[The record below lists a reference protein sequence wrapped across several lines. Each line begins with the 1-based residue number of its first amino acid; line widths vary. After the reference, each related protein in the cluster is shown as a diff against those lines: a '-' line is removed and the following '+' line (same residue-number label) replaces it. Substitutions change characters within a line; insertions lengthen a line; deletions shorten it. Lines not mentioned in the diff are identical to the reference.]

1 MADRLALID
10 WPLTPYTGWG
20 GYGIQLAQALLEQ
33 RKYWPRLL
41 AKNDRSALCDLH
53 WLDAL
58 QHLENQSAT
67 LAHQLAAAEGA
78 GSLPV
83 STDAAIGFSPL
94 GNFAPPPRFK
104 AAKHVGVTFFEC
116 SRFSEK
122 DLETLSQFDLVISG
136 SRWNQALLKQQGINR
151 SYLVHQGVDTSV
163 FNAEPVPQ
171 LLKRSLIIFS
181 GGKLENRKGQDI
193 VISAFRRFLRHYPDA
208 LLIAAWGNVGHVG
221 LNTIAGSP
229 HVKGAPKRGR
239 ADAIGP
245 WLEANGIPPSNVF
258 LLPCVVNRQLPHLI
272 KQADVA
278 VFASRC
284 EGGTNLMAMETLA
297 CGVPTLISAN
307 TGHLDLLAMGFG
319 HALPMGQAG
328 SGQVDPHVH
337 RVYGG
342 DPLGLW
348 GETDPEELL
357 CWWLRIAENRQE
369 WRLNGRQH
377 ADAVK
382 SLSWRESM
390 RKLLLLVEERLNS

>member
-1 MADRLALID
+1 MADRQALLD

-41 AKNDRSALCDLH
+41 AFNDRSALCDLH

-58 QHLENQSAT
+58 QHLEDQSVT
-67 LAHQLAAAEGA
+67 LAQQLAAAEGA
-78 GSLPV
+78 GTLPV
-83 STDAAIGFSPL
+83 HTDAAIGFSPL
-94 GNFAPPPRFK
+94 GNFAPAPRFT
-104 AAKHVGVTFFEC
+104 ASKHVGVTFFEC
-116 SRFSEK
+116 SQFSEK
-122 DLETLSQFDLVISG
+122 DLEILNQFDLVISG
-136 SRWNQALLKQQGINR
+136 SRWNQALLKRQGIDR
-151 SYLVHQGVDTSV
+151 AHLVHQGVDTAV
-163 FNAEPVPQ
+163 FNPEPVPQ
-171 LLKRSLIIFS
+171 LLRRSLIIFS

-193 VISAFRRFLRHYPDA
+193 VIAAFRRLLRYYPDA
-208 LLIAAWGNVGHVG
+208 LLLAAWGNIGHVG
-221 LNTIAGSP
+221 LNTISESP
-229 HVKGAPKRGR
+229 HVKGAPERGR
-239 ADAIGP
+239 VDAIGP

-319 HALPMGQAG
+319 HALPMGQSG
-328 SGQVDPHVH
+328 SVEVDARVH

-348 GETDPEELL
+348 GETDPEEILS
-357 CWWLRIAENRQE
+357 WWLRIAANR
-369 WRLNGRQH
+369 
-377 ADAVK
+377 
-382 SLSWRESM
+382 
-390 RKLLLLVEERLNS
+390 